1 MMVQLGSRTDPTG
14 YTELR
19 SKKPDAYSRHD
30 AELLVSGCEVS
41 LTIGAARYRTQVV
54 RVGGE
59 RMSRM
64 RVDAEKRAL
73 EETRRSLA
81 LMNEQL

>member
-1 MMVQLGSRTDPTG
+1 
-14 YTELR
+14 
-19 SKKPDAYSRHD
+19 
-30 AELLVSGCEVS
+30 

-64 RVDAEKRAL
+64 RVDDEKRAL